1 MIDLI
6 TADLD
11 TLCKTLTRELIT
23 GLTGHS
29 GDEEI
34 CQVSVFSEAGS
45 AQTNLLLS
53 RTGVVVLES
62 PQRKPAVSVS
72 FPRELIQNLLGHLE
86 TNGSVL
92 LKIGVGNGVQ
102 VDGSERLCNLLLGAL
117 KRPSAALRAHY
128 DETEVQAVQGP
139 QRTSIAYIE
148 RHKGLAGISSELNW
162 TLAQAFEQSV
172 AEALA
177 SGQPVKLNNAS
188 EGMSLDKLNQLIGH
202 YKDPELPTSMHD
214 FIEQARAQQG
224 EGVNYS
230 SGVYLPQTV
239 SDDLKLSLVTSLT
252 ASGRIHFGSPLLW
265 AGISI
270 PERMVTGL
278 HRDPEARLLVQLI
291 GRKRFLLY
299 SPAESDN
306 VYPSSSYDYY
316 QPCWVS
322 PVAPRYD
329 AHPKYANAHGCE
341 LELSEGE
348 AMILPDGWFH
358 AAFIDDLSF
367 SLAYPIALAEGRHSS
382 PVDHFRM
389 RKLREL

>member
-11 TLCKTLTRELIT
+11 ALCTTLTRELIA

-34 CQVSVFSEAGS
+34 CQVSVSSEADK
-45 AQTNLLLS
+45 AETNLLLS

-62 PQRKPAVSVS
+62 HHGKPAVSVS
-72 FPRELIQNLLGHLE
+72 FPRELIQNVLGRLE
-86 TNGSVL
+86 NNGSVL
-92 LKIGVGNGVQ
+92 FKIGVDNGVQ
-102 VDGSERLCNLLLGAL
+102 VHGSERLCNLLIGAL

-128 DETEVQAVQGP
+128 RDTEVQAVRAPEQ
-139 QRTSIAYIE
+139 TSIAHIE
-148 RHKGLAGISSELNW
+148 RHKVHAGISSELNW

-172 AEALA
+172 AEALT
-177 SGQPVKLNNAS
+177 SGQPVNIHNATES
-188 EGMSLDKLNQLIGH
+188 MSLDKLSQLIGH
-202 YKDPELPTSMHD
+202 YKDPELSISMHD
-214 FIEQARAQQG
+214 FIEQARTQKG

-299 SPAESDN
+299 SPAESGN
-306 VYPSSSYDYY
+306 VYPSFAYDYY
-316 QPCWVS
+316 QPCWVN

-329 AHPKYANAHGCE
+329 AHPKYASAHSCE

-367 SLAYPIALAEGRHSS
+367 SLAYPIALAEGRHSD

-389 RKLREL
+389 RKLRKL